1 MNTLTAEQ
9 VKRLP
14 VGKDVRIVQN
24 DTGKY
29 ELGYIVKSGKRKML
43 KFPLL
48 DPVVIVDRVGYHY
61 ERVKD
66 EGKG

>member
-1 MNTLTAEQ
+1 MKTLTAEQ

-14 VGKDVRIVQN
+14 VGTDIKIVQN

-43 KFPLL
+43 KCPLL
-48 DPVVIVDRVGYHY
+48 DPVAIVDRVGFHY
-61 ERVKD
+61 EVD
-66 EGKG
+66 G

>member
-1 MNTLTAEQ
+1 MKTLTAEQ

-14 VGKDVRIVQN
+14 VGTDVRIVQN

-43 KFPLL
+43 KCPLL
-48 DPVVIVDRVGYHY
+48 DPVVIVDRVGFHY
-61 ERVKD
+61 EVED
-66 EGKG
+66 ERKG

>member
-29 ELGYIVKSGKRKML
+29 ELGYIVKSGKRKMI
-43 KFPLL
+43 KKPLL
-48 DPVVIVDRVGYHY
+48 DPVVIVDRVGFHY
-61 ERVKD
+61 ERVR
-66 EGKG
+66 E

>member
-29 ELGYIVKSGKRKML
+29 ELCYIVKSGKRKMI
-43 KFPLL
+43 KKPLL
-48 DPVVIVDRVGYHY
+48 DPVVIVDRVGFHY
-61 ERVKD
+61 EVD
-66 EGKG
+66 G